1 MKQNIMILVF
11 IFMAMVICIT
21 TISGS
26 CSAYEQLADKE
37 NISYANPE
45 KLIHC
50 KVGETFSIVLDSNPS
65 TGYQWRPANSS
76 DGGPLKLIGSKYRAS
91 KIGLEGAGGKEI
103 WSFEALSV
111 AQKTIVFEY
120 VRPWE
125 KDKEPVKRMTFTVN
139 IQ

>member
-1 MKQNIMILVF
+1 MKQNKIIPVF

-26 CSAYEQLADKE
+26 CAANKQLTDKE
-37 NISYANPE
+37 NISYANLE

-65 TGYQWRPANSS
+65 TGYQWRLANSA
-76 DGGPLKLIGSKYRAS
+76 DGGPLKLIGSKYRTS
-91 KIGLEGAGGKEI
+91 KLNLEGTGGKEI

-125 KDKEPVKRMTFTVN
+125 KDLAPLRTHVFKVLV
-139 IQ
+139 Q